1 MKTKVCHITTVH
13 KENDN
18 RIFYKEC
25 TSLRKDGFHVTLLC
39 AGSISS
45 VKEGIEVIGLPK
57 NKNRIFHFFNTSIY
71 HVIKTSIKVK
81 AQIYHFHDPELI
93 FSGLFLHLCGKKV
106 IYDIHENNEF
116 SILSKPYIKSKLFKY
131 ILSKAF
137 NFFEKVTTPFFYKI
151 VTARPDIS
159 EKFNY
164 LNPITLRNFPIIDS
178 QASYPK
184 VKIEKDKQVV
194 IFVGG
199 LAAVRGIEEL
209 INAFESLEGVELWLL
224 GPWMSVSFRK
234 ECENL
239 KGWKNTRYL
248 GIVEPYEIFAYLE
261 LADIGIVT
269 FLPFPNHTRTLATKP
284 FEYMM
289 AGLPMIMSDFK
300 YWKDFFKD
308 LSHYVDPTNS
318 SAIAQVI
325 NQLLS
330 NPDEMKR
337 MGDKSRV
344 QVQNEFNWQKESQ
357 KLIGIYHQIIYES
370 LN

>member
-1 MKTKVCHITTVH
+1 MSRLRVCHITTVH

-25 TSLRKDGFHVTLLC
+25 TSLRQDGFHVALLC

-45 VKEGIEVIGLPK
+45 VTEGIQIIGLPK

-71 HVIKTSIKVK
+71 HVIKTSLKVK
-81 AQIYHFHDPELI
+81 AHIYHFHDPELI
-93 FSGLFLHLCGKKV
+93 FAGLFLRLCGKKV
-106 IYDIHENNEF
+106 IYDIHENNAS

-137 NFFEKVTTPFFYKI
+137 NVFEKVTTPFFSKI
-151 VTARPDIS
+151 LTARPDIS

-164 LNPITLRNFPIIDS
+164 LNPITLRNFPIIES
-178 QASYPK
+178 QASFLK

-199 LAAVRGIEEL
+199 LAAIRGIREL

-224 GPWMSVSFRK
+224 GPWASDSFK
-234 ECENL
+234 EECENL

-248 GIVEPYEIFAYLE
+248 GVVEPYEIFAYLE

-300 YWKDFFKD
+300 YWKDFFKE
-308 LSHYVDPTNS
+308 LSLYVDPTNS
-318 SAIAQVI
+318 LAIAKAI

-337 MGDKSRV
+337 MGDKSRD

-357 KLIGIYHQIIYES
+357 KLIGIYRQII
-370 LN
+370 